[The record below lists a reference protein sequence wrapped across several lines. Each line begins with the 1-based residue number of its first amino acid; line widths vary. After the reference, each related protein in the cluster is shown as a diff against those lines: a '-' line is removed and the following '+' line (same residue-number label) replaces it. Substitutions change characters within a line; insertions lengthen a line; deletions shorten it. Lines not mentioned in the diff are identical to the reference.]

1 MAQRGPYS
9 KDLTWGAAHLILDSP
24 RRARACANPVR
35 DPIAAL
41 QVLELIIFAIVAAVI
56 LYQLYAVLGRRVG
69 RQPEDNPEVVR
80 RATALD
86 TAGVAR
92 LPADS
97 PVLGGVAAIRAKD
110 AAFDLDK
117 FLAGAKGAFQTIVQ
131 AYAAGDRETLK
142 PLLAPDVAAA
152 FETGMAQ
159 REAEGRSES
168 VEFLQPP
175 RADLEDAAVESE
187 VARTKVR
194 FLAEFRNRSK
204 GPEGEAVD
212 DRRTAEVWT
221 FERPLVSKDP
231 NWVLA
236 RVEAAEA

>member
-1 MAQRGPYS
+1 
-9 KDLTWGAAHLILDSP
+9 
-24 RRARACANPVR
+24 
-35 DPIAAL
+35 
-41 QVLELIIFAIVAAVI
+41 VAAVI

-69 RQPEDNPEVVR
+69 RQPEDNPELAR
-80 RATALD
+80 RAPALD
-86 TAGVAR
+86 PAGAAL

-117 FLAGAKGAFQTIVQ
+117 FLAGARGAFQTIVQ
-131 AYAAGDRETLK
+131 AYAASDRDTLK
-142 PLLAPDVAAA
+142 PLLAPEVSAA
-152 FETGMAQ
+152 FEAGMDQ
-159 REAEGRSES
+159 RAAEGRTET

-175 RADLEDAAVESE
+175 RADLEDASVESE
-187 VARTKVR
+187 LARIKVR
-194 FLAEFRNRSK
+194 FLAEFRSRSK

-221 FERPLVSKDP
+221 FERTLASRDP

>member
-1 MAQRGPYS
+1 
-9 KDLTWGAAHLILDSP
+9 
-24 RRARACANPVR
+24 
-35 DPIAAL
+35 L

-69 RQPEDNPEVVR
+69 RQPEDNPDVAR
-80 RATALD
+80 RTPALD
-86 TAGVAR
+86 NGGGAI

-97 PVLGGVAAIRAKD
+97 PMLGGVAAIRAKD
-110 AAFDLDK
+110 PAFDLDK
-117 FLAGAKGAFQTIVQ
+117 FLAGARTAFQSIVQ

-142 PLLAPDVAAA
+142 PLLAPDVATA
-152 FETGMAQ
+152 FEAGMDQ
-159 REAEGRSES
+159 RAAEGRTET
-168 VEFLQPP
+168 VEFLQPA
-175 RADLEDAAVESE
+175 RADLEDAAVEAE
-187 VARTKVR
+187 LARIKVR
-194 FLAEFRNRSK
+194 FLAEFRSRSK

-221 FERPLVSKDP
+221 FERPLSSRDP